1 MKFFYQLALLSILLA
16 RFVPPSYAVCHTDDL
31 KIGLEEITKL
41 YRKSIDILM
50 DVLDPQSTTISLD
63 FENVL
68 DTVTSYESL
77 KHEYVMAVKKIY
89 EISWK
94 LDRNYGKDGS
104 WRSFSR
110 AAVQIRNKMNIL
122 NQSCFDEQDI
132 EADTSGEEDALI
144 AKLLQAVLEMFVAET
159 FLNEHFNHLTDPNSK
174 I

>member
-122 NQSCFDEQDI
+122 NKLKKNVISCIKQTKLDKI
-132 EADTSGEEDALI
+132 ILI
-144 AKLLQAVLEMFVAET
+144 KESTYTQYQVYFAYLVYL
-159 FLNEHFNHLTDPNSK
+159 